1 MRLCTLSRTF
11 VCCLAAAL
19 TAAGCGSGDDS
30 SGDRTEAFEQSE
42 LKQPQE
48 SGNESRKACSLLS
61 PKQVARLARR
71 PAASFESS
79 ANDSTDLSICDWR
92 GAGMRI
98 ELVLDT
104 APRAQLRFYN
114 QLSEQLEYYNQDAL
128 RRPYQ
133 VKHVGDDKA
142 YGGAGAW
149 WTKSKKQLI
158 AYADNR
164 ILRIRTPD
172 KAGAV
177 RVARA
182 AFRRLSGPAA

>member
-1 MRLCTLSRTF
+1 
-11 VCCLAAAL
+11 
-19 TAAGCGSGDDS
+19 
-30 SGDRTEAFEQSE
+30 
-42 LKQPQE
+42 
-48 SGNESRKACSLLS
+48 LS
-61 PKQVARLARR
+61 PTDIAHLLRQPGLSF
-71 PAASFESS
+71 AAS
-79 ANDSTDLSICDWR
+79 ANNSTDLSICDWR
-92 GAGMRI
+92 GGGLRVQ
-98 ELVLDT
+98 LVLDT

-114 QLSEQLEYYNQDAL
+114 QLSEQLEYYNQDRL

-133 VKHVGDDKA
+133 LKHVGDDSA

-172 KAGAV
+172 QESAV

-182 AFRRLSGPAA
+182 AFRRLSGPGG

>member
-1 MRLCTLSRTF
+1 
-11 VCCLAAAL
+11 
-19 TAAGCGSGDDS
+19 
-30 SGDRTEAFEQSE
+30 
-42 LKQPQE
+42 
-48 SGNESRKACSLLS
+48 LS
-61 PKQVARLARR
+61 PSDIARLLRR
-71 PAASFESS
+71 PGLDLSAS
-79 ANDSTDLSICDWR
+79 ANNSTDLSICDWR
-92 GAGMRI
+92 GGGVRV

-114 QLSEQLEYYNQDAL
+114 QLSEQLEYYNQDRL

-133 VKHVGDDKA
+133 LKRVGDDKA

-172 KAGAV
+172 QRSAV
-177 RVARA
+177 RVARL
-182 AFRRLSGPAA
+182 AFRRLSGPGA